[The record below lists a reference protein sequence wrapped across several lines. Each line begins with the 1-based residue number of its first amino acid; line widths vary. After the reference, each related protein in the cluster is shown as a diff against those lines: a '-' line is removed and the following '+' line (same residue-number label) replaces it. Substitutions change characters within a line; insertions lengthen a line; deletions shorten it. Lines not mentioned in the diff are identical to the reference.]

1 MDPSFSR
8 ITCYLPHAVLADVV
22 ESLIGAVY
30 LHGGF
35 DYAFLCARFFDMN
48 IKWEPLPLRI
58 QTMLNRVETDSDLPL
73 HQLEPVE
80 RMLGYTFTHKLLL
93 MEALTHAS
101 YQYDSRTVSYERLE
115 FCGDAVLDMIM
126 TDFLYRAEGKEYSPG
141 HMHNRKSA
149 MVNAHTLA
157 FFCLS
162 THLDISTP
170 MPGPSPGS
178 PRPSY
183 ARHGPRQIQM
193 HSGTQTIHLWQCL
206 LHSNP
211 HIIDEQKAAYK
222 RFTLRRAEI
231 EAAFASGAIFP
242 WAGLFRLQ
250 APKFLS
256 DMIESLLGAVFLDSQ
271 GDLDA
276 VRRVLRKLG
285 LLDVLERVVG
295 ADVDVLHPVSQL
307 SMWASKR
314 SKKLSWDYT
323 EKAKEISCAVVLDDE
338 VVEESR
344 VVDEYRGRLT
354 KEEVRVAASEK
365 AVLFF
370 RARDDSATL
379 KRKRCDSSV
388 SVLRAAPSSPSP
400 SQT

>member
-1 MDPSFSR
+1 
-8 ITCYLPHAVLADVV
+8 
-22 ESLIGAVY
+22 
-30 LHGGF
+30 
-35 DYAFLCARFFDMN
+35 
-48 IKWEPLPLRI
+48 
-58 QTMLNRVETDSDLPL
+58 
-73 HQLEPVE
+73 
-80 RMLGYTFTHKLLL
+80 
-93 MEALTHAS
+93 
-101 YQYDSRTVSYERLE
+101 
-115 FCGDAVLDMIM
+115 
-126 TDFLYRAEGKEYSPG
+126 
-141 HMHNRKSA
+141 
-149 MVNAHTLA
+149 
-157 FFCLS
+157 
-162 THLDISTP
+162 
-170 MPGPSPGS
+170 
-178 PRPSY
+178 
-183 ARHGPRQIQM
+183 M

-323 EKAKEISCAVVLDDE
+323 EEAKEISCAVVLDDE